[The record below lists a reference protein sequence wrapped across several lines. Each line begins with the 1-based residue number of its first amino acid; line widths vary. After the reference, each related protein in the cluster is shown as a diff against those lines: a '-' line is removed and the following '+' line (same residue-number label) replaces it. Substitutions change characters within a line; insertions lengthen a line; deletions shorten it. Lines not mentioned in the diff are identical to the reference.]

1 MPIYA
6 LNGQKPDLPA
16 PGTFWVAPNAIV
28 IGKVRIE
35 EGASIW
41 FGAVLRG
48 DTEWI
53 TVKRRSNIQENCTLH
68 TDPGCPLEVGE
79 NCVVGHGVIL
89 HGCTIGPGCLI
100 GMQAVVL
107 NRAVIARNS
116 LVGAG
121 ALVAEGKS
129 FPEASLILGSPAR
142 AARTLDEA
150 QIARMH
156 VGVDVYEAR
165 WKSYV
170 TGLERL
176 D

>member
-16 PGTFWVAPNAIV
+16 PGSFWVAPDATI

-53 TVKRRSNIQENCTLH
+53 TVRRRSNIQEHCTLH

-89 HGCTIGPGCLI
+89 HGCTIGEGSLI

-142 AARTLDEA
+142 AVRTLDAA
-150 QIARMH
+150 QIARMQL
-156 VGVDVYEAR
+156 GVASYEER
-165 WKSYV
+165 WKSYAA
-170 TGLERL
+170 GLERL

>member
-6 LNGQKPDLPA
+6 LDGQKPDLPA
-16 PGTFWVAPNAIV
+16 PGSFWVAPNAV
-28 IGKVRIE
+28 VVGKVRIE

-53 TVKRRSNIQENCTLH
+53 TVRRRSNIQENCTLH
-68 TDPGCPLEVGE
+68 TDPGFPLDVGE

-89 HGCTIGPGCLI
+89 HGCTIGRGCLI

-107 NRAVIARNS
+107 NGAKIAPDS

-121 ALVAEGKS
+121 ALVTEGKA
-129 FPEASLILGSPAR
+129 FPEASLIVGSPAR
-142 AARTLDEA
+142 AARTLDAA
-150 QIARMH
+150 QIARMQM
-156 VGVDVYEAR
+156 GVDVYEAR
-165 WKSYV
+165 WKSYAK
-170 TGLERL
+170 GLERL